1 MKLRAEVH
9 IHVLECENGQRLGY
23 YSHNS
28 QPITTRTSGPSL
40 LPVTSNADGAI
51 TLLKK
56 KIIRDINSI
65 QKKKKKTHTH
75 TDLWPLLDTVRR
87 VMAPSR

>member
-1 MKLRAEVH
+1 MKLRAEVR

-56 KIIRDINSI
+56 NDMRYQLNS
-65 QKKKKKTHTH
+65 KEKKKKTHTH
-75 TDLWPLLDTVRR
+75 TDLWPLLDTVRQ

>member
-1 MKLRAEVH
+1 MKLRAEVR

-56 KIIRDINSI
+56 NDMRYQFNSKE
-65 QKKKKKTHTH
+65 KKKKKNTHTH
-75 TDLWPLLDTVRR
+75 TPIYG
-87 VMAPSR
+87 PY

>member
-51 TLLKK
+51 TLFKK
-56 KIIRDINSI
+56 NDMRYLF
-65 QKKKKKTHTH
+65 KKKTHTH